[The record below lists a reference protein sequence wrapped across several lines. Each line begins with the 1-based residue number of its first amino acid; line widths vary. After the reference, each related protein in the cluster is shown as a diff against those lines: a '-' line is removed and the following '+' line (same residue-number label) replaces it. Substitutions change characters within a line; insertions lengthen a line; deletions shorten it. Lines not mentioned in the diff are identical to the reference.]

1 MVVEDAAA
9 VEDKLVEEAVGAVG
23 AVEEEEKQE
32 QSAYTTMTII
42 VTRMGMIFILNILER
57 RATHRVR
64 IIRSQQPSRITWA
77 DPSVIAIS
85 LYDRDHRIMIEI
97 TT

>member
-1 MVVEDAAA
+1 MVVEDAVA
-9 VEDKLVEEAVGAVG
+9 VEDKPAEEVVMAVG

-32 QSAYTTMTII
+32 QYACTTMTII

-64 IIRSQQPSRITWA
+64 IIKS
-77 DPSVIAIS
+77 
-85 LYDRDHRIMIEI
+85 
-97 TT
+97 